1 MDFSSWCPQCWK
13 HCPII
18 NWNRVQCSNVTPVL
32 KHSDLEES
40 ECDLFALPS
49 RTCKLSTIYLQA
61 AQGFSIL
68 KSKHNTIMIDQSGLL
83 KIKKSQMSYLHFS
96 AALTNRV
103 QYICMR
109 RKDSQLGTVEITN
122 QCLCLSPY

>member
-1 MDFSSWCPQCWK
+1 MQQR
-13 HCPII
+13 H
-18 NWNRVQCSNVTPVL
+18 L

-68 KSKHNTIMIDQSGLL
+68 KTKHNTIMIDQSGLL
-83 KIKKSQMSYLHFS
+83 KIKKIMSYLHFS

-109 RKDSQLGTVEITN
+109 RKDSQLGTVENLN
-122 QCLCLSPY
+122 QDLCLSPY